1 MRKVLLGF
9 QVALFGYYLLGND
22 LIYTIDEIITCLIS
36 IFFELFEVQLG
47 QLSLH
52 LKKSKAK

>member
-1 MRKVLLGF
+1 MRKVLLSF
-9 QVALFGYYLLGND
+9 QVALFCYYLLGND
-22 LIYTIDEIITCLIS
+22 LIYTIDEIITSLIS

-47 QLSLH
+47 QLSLR